1 MGLLI
6 NGKWQTGW
14 RLKHSA
20 NGEFIRP
27 DSQFRHQFV
36 PPDSSGEFIAEAGR
50 YHLFVSLACPWAH
63 RTLIFRKLKKLEE
76 VIGVTHVKPQMLDNG
91 WEISGAC
98 PLAGIR
104 YLYELYVADKPDYSG
119 RVTVPV
125 LWDNKT
131 HRIVNNESSEII
143 RMLNSAFNELTAVK
157 TDYYPATL
165 RQEIDTINS
174 FVYDNIN
181 NGVYKCGFATTQEA
195 YEKAFH
201 SLFKA
206 LDTIE
211 QRLDQQRYL
220 AGPQITEADWRLFP
234 TLIRFDSVYY
244 AHFKANR
251 QQIEDY
257 PNLSDY
263 VRDLFQQPGVAETVN
278 FDHIKTHYY
287 YSQENI
293 NPTRIVP
300 LGPVIDYHAAHNR
313 ARFNEAAEG
322 VNSA

>member
-6 NGKWQTGW
+6 NGKWHTGW
-14 RLKHSA
+14 RLAHSS

-27 DSQFRHQFV
+27 DSQFRHQIG
-36 PPDSSGEFIAEAGR
+36 PNINSDEFRTEASR

-63 RTLIFRKLKKLEE
+63 RTLIFRKLKKLEA
-76 VIGVTHVKPQMLDNG
+76 VIGVTYVKPEMLDNG
-91 WEISGAC
+91 WEISNTSPVGN
-98 PLAGIR
+98 IR
-104 YLYELYVADKPDYSG
+104 YLHELYTRDKPDYSG

-125 LWDNKT
+125 LWDKKT

-143 RMLNSAFNELTAVK
+143 RILNSAFNELTDVK
-157 TDYYPATL
+157 VDYCPAEL
-165 RQEIDTINS
+165 QQEIDTINQ

-181 NGVYKCGFATTQEA
+181 NGVYKTGFATTQEA
-195 YEKAFH
+195 YEEAFCK
-201 SLFKA
+201 LFSA

-211 QRLDQQRYL
+211 QRLNQQRYL
-220 AGPQITEADWRLFP
+220 VGQQITEADWRLFT

-244 AHFKANR
+244 AHFKANQ

-257 PNLSDY
+257 PNLSNY
-263 VRDLFQQPGVAETVN
+263 VRDLYQQPGVAETVN

-300 LGPVIDYHAAHNR
+300 LGPDIDYYTAHNR
-313 ARFNEAAEG
+313 DHFK
-322 VNSA
+322 SSQ